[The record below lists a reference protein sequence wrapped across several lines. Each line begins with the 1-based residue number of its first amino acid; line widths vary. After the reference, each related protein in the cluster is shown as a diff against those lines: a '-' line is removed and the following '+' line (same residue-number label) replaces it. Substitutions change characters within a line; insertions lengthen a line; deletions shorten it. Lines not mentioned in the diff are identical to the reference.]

1 MTIQI
6 NGHDESG
13 ESISKQGNQ
22 ASTPSGAIT
31 AFYRAM
37 IMAGGNGSFLDTML
51 EEDEVQE
58 IKRIELDEVLIF
70 KLKKSFKGIFTGRM
84 DPVALAAGTEA
95 ILQTLAEKK
104 RSTEEKQ
111 QEDLTHQV
119 NLAPET
125 SDSNKKKMPRPG
137 ENEMLLEAL
146 FGHSGNPIALATGL
160 EAVLQTLAIK
170 VFAKEEAEEKVFN
183 DDTLLA
189 LSDLS
194 EKAKRFL
201 KHPEMSFPL
210 LSFVYTRREL
220 LEEVKDLKNYIHE
233 LDAFI
238 RLQPNMGESR
248 DSQLHNSHASKGTSS
263 SK

>member
-6 NGHDESG
+6 NGRDDTG
-13 ESISKQGNQ
+13 ESISKQENQ
-22 ASTPSGAIT
+22 TSAPSGAIA

-37 IMAGGNGSFLDTML
+37 LLAGGNGSSLDTML
-51 EEDEVQE
+51 EEDEIQE
-58 IKRIELDEVLIF
+58 IKRIELDELLIF
-70 KLKKSFKGIFTGRM
+70 NLKKSFKGIFTGRI

-104 RSTEEKQ
+104 RSSEEKQ

-125 SDSNKKKMPRPG
+125 NDSNQKKMPCLG

-160 EAVLQTLAIK
+160 ESVLQTLAIK

-189 LSDLS
+189 LFDLD

-201 KHPEMSFPL
+201 KHPEMRFPL

-220 LEEVKDLKNYIHE
+220 LEEVKELKNYIHE
-233 LDAFI
+233 LEAFV
-238 RLQPNMGESR
+238 RLQPNIDEPR

-263 SK
+263 PK